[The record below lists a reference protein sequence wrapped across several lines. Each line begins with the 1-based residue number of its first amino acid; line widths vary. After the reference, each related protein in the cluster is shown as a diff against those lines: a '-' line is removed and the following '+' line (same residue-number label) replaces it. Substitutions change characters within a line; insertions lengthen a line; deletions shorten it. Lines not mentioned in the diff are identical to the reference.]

1 MNFWKNVAAI
11 SQNFSPSF
19 LGYIV
24 HFFLLPTY
32 FAGGTS
38 FSGTIVP
45 KYYSQRFIFRDF
57 LEKTAVEVSSA
68 DIFLYN
74 NSATA
79 GRRGLA
85 VFSMSIIDGQGHLL
99 HSSSIGKYIC
109 ETPLIK
115 LLHISV
121 LFFSSDDLDR
131 SLNLE
136 FLQTF
141 VQVEKLSSDEE
152 MEKEGIFLQFRLWE
166 QGRIDMEDM
175 VERFEAIVK
184 HALWEV
190 VTEYYLMPNDFMAS
204 TSSISNSSSSMVS
217 TMQFQYLILGSTSS
231 SFFRKIATSSKL
243 I

>member
-99 HSSSIGKYIC
+99 HSSSIG
-109 ETPLIK
+109 
-115 LLHISV
+115 
-121 LFFSSDDLDR
+121 
-131 SLNLE
+131 
-136 FLQTF
+136 TF
-141 VQVEKLSSDEE
+141 VKPL
-152 MEKEGIFLQFRLWE
+152 
-166 QGRIDMEDM
+166 
-175 VERFEAIVK
+175 
-184 HALWEV
+184 
-190 VTEYYLMPNDFMAS
+190 
-204 TSSISNSSSSMVS
+204 
-217 TMQFQYLILGSTSS
+217 
-231 SFFRKIATSSKL
+231 
-243 I
+243 

>member
-11 SQNFSPSF
+11 SQNFSPPF

-115 LLHISV
+115 LLHISI

-217 TMQFQYLILGSTSS
+217 TM
-231 SFFRKIATSSKL
+231 
-243 I
+243 

>member
-19 LGYIV
+19 LGYMV

-115 LLHISV
+115 LLHISI
-121 LFFSSDDLDR
+121 LFF
-131 SLNLE
+131 
-136 FLQTF
+136 FL
-141 VQVEKLSSDEE
+141 
-152 MEKEGIFLQFRLWE
+152 R
-166 QGRIDMEDM
+166 
-175 VERFEAIVK
+175 
-184 HALWEV
+184 
-190 VTEYYLMPNDFMAS
+190 
-204 TSSISNSSSSMVS
+204 
-217 TMQFQYLILGSTSS
+217 
-231 SFFRKIATSSKL
+231 
-243 I
+243 

>member
-11 SQNFSPSF
+11 SQRFSPSF
-19 LGYIV
+19 LGYMV

-115 LLHISV
+115 LLHISI

-217 TMQFQYLILGSTSS
+217 TM
-231 SFFRKIATSSKL
+231 
-243 I
+243 